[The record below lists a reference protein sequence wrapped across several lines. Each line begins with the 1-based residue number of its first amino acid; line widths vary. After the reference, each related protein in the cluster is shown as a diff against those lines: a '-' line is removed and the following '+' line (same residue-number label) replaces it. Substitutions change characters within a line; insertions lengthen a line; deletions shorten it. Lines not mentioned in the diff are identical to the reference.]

1 MKTHKKRG
9 LLLYRRVFVFY
20 ITNCEIYS
28 SGNNRD
34 TSSASGVLNPKRSI
48 RYFWKHIFRVNKD
61 NTPTSYEVW
70 GMGEEE

>member
-28 SGNNRD
+28 SGNNR
-34 TSSASGVLNPKRSI
+34 SGFLGSRVLNPKRSI
-48 RYFWKHIFRVNKD
+48 RHLWKHIFRVDKD
-61 NTPTSYEVW
+61 KTLTSYEVW
-70 GMGEEE
+70 GMGEED